1 MNLRLFSCW
10 LAGLVAPIFLFT
22 GCATA
27 KNSILETRPETRIVA
42 IGDLHG
48 DYDAYESLLTEAELI
63 DNRGRWVGGKT
74 ILVQMGDVPDRGP
87 DSLKI
92 ILHLQKLQRQAARKH
107 GRVIALIG
115 NHEAMNMTGDLR
127 YVHPGEYQTFVTR
140 NSKLLRE
147 RTYESNREVIDA
159 FYLAQNAALSS
170 VEIKTKWFED
180 TPLGKI
186 EHQSAWAPTGKI
198 GKWVMQNPAVAI
210 VGDSLFVHGGV
221 SEKYASYSVDDIN
234 QMAAAALAERSTYPM
249 NIINDELGP
258 LWYRGNV
265 HPLTI
270 SEPPV
275 VSNPETT
282 GEPIMAAVTDTP
294 LSQEEEIDLVL
305 RTFGVA
311 RIIVAHT
318 PALQGIKASS
328 GGKLIQIDTGI
339 ADYYGGTQSF
349 LEIRNGVLYAHDN
362 GVVTITHDENVEEGA
377 Q

>member
-10 LAGLVAPIFLFT
+10 LAGLVAPILLFT

-27 KNSILETRPETRIVA
+27 EVSIPEARPETRIIA

-48 DYDAYESLLTEAELI
+48 DYDAYESLLTESGLV
-63 DNRGRWVGGKT
+63 DQRGKWAGGKT
-74 ILVQMGDVPDRGP
+74 ILIQTGDVPDRGP

-92 ILHLQKLQRQAARKH
+92 IQQLQKLQRGAARKN

-127 YVHPGEYQTFVTR
+127 YVHPGEYQVFATR
-140 NSKLLRE
+140 NSKSLRE
-147 RTYESNREVIDA
+147 RTYESNREGIDA

-170 VEIKTKWFED
+170 VEIKAKWFAD

-186 EHQSAWAPTGKI
+186 EHQSAWAPTGKV
-198 GKWVMQNPAVAI
+198 GKWVMQNPAIAI
-210 VGDSLFVHGGV
+210 VGDSLYVHGGI
-221 SEKYASYSVDDIN
+221 SEKYASYSVGDIN
-234 QMAAAALAERSTYPM
+234 QMTAAALAEQSTDPM
-249 NIINDELGP
+249 SIINDELGP

-265 HPLTI
+265 RSLAINDTPVDTNLTA
-270 SEPPV
+270 P
-275 VSNPETT
+275 
-282 GEPIMAAVTDTP
+282 GEPVMAPVTHTS

-305 RTFGVA
+305 RAFGVA

-318 PALQGIKASS
+318 PALQGIKTSF

-349 LEIRNGVLYAHDN
+349 LEIRDGVVYAHDN
-362 GVVTITHDENVEEGA
+362 GAITIIHNENTEEGA

>member
-10 LAGLVAPIFLFT
+10 LAGLVAPILLFVS
-22 GCATA
+22 CATA
-27 KNSILETRPETRIVA
+27 ENPIPETRPETRIVA

-74 ILVQMGDVPDRGP
+74 ILIQMGDVPDRGP

-210 VGDSLFVHGGV
+210 VGDSLYVHGGV

-265 HPLTI
+265 RPLTI

-275 VSNPETT
+275 VSNLETT

>member
-48 DYDAYESLLTEAELI
+48 DYAAYESLLTEAELI

-74 ILVQMGDVPDRGP
+74 ILIQMGDVPDRGP

-92 ILHLQKLQRQAARKH
+92 IQHLQKLQRQAARKH

-186 EHQSAWAPTGKI
+186 EHQSAWAPTGF
-198 GKWVMQNPAVAI
+198 P
-210 VGDSLFVHGGV
+210 LFVQQGPGR
-221 SEKYASYSVDDIN
+221 YSSRRRVLTW
-234 QMAAAALAERSTYPM
+234 QQARSTV
-249 NIINDELGP
+249 
-258 LWYRGNV
+258 R
-265 HPLTI
+265 
-270 SEPPV
+270 
-275 VSNPETT
+275 T
-282 GEPIMAAVTDTP
+282 G
-294 LSQEEEIDLVL
+294 
-305 RTFGVA
+305 
-311 RIIVAHT
+311 
-318 PALQGIKASS
+318 
-328 GGKLIQIDTGI
+328 
-339 ADYYGGTQSF
+339 
-349 LEIRNGVLYAHDN
+349 DN
-362 GVVTITHDENVEEGA
+362 R
-377 Q
+377 